1 LPELPAP
8 QPVARRRPR
17 LVRRG
22 DAFVFR
28 GSIRPADMP
37 ALCERARVLFGDAPT
52 GRVICR
58 AGGLHPELATV
69 EALAR
74 LGLLARQVGL
84 EIRFE
89 GASPALRELVRLVG
103 LSEVLCPE
111 PGQASIRGGSP
122 NSGK

>member
-1 LPELPAP
+1 MPELPAP
-8 QPVARRRPR
+8 QPVARRPR

-28 GSIRPADMP
+28 GSIKPADVP
-37 ALCERARVLFGDAPT
+37 ALCERARVLLADARADP
-52 GRVICR
+52 VICR
-58 AGGLHPELATV
+58 TSALHPELATV

-74 LGLLARQVGL
+74 LGLIARQVGV

-89 GASPALRELVRLVG
+89 GASPALRELVRLLG

>member
-8 QPVARRRPR
+8 HPVAGRRPR

-28 GSIRPADMP
+28 GSIDPADVP
-37 ALCERARVLFGDAPT
+37 ALCERARDLFGDART
-52 GRVICR
+52 GPVICR
-58 AGGLHPELATV
+58 AGALRPDLATV
-69 EALAR
+69 EVLAR
-74 LGLLARQVGL
+74 LGLIARQVGV
-84 EIRFE
+84 EIRLE
-89 GASPALRELVRLVG
+89 GVSPALRELVRLVG

>member
-28 GSIRPADMP
+28 GSIRSADVP
-37 ALCERARVLFGDAPT
+37 ALCERARVLFGDARTDP
-52 GRVICR
+52 VICR
-58 AGGLHPELATV
+58 AGALHPDLATV

-74 LGLLARQVGL
+74 LGLIARQVGV